1 MDVKVKAAR
10 AKAILEDDLFKEALS
25 MLIDSQVGVFK
36 YPTASEEDIMEAHR
50 MVRCVSLLE
59 RQLQSYVT
67 TGRLLE
73 RKQK

>member
-1 MDVKVKAAR
+1 MDVKVKATR

-25 MLIDSQVGVFK
+25 MVIDNQVGVFK